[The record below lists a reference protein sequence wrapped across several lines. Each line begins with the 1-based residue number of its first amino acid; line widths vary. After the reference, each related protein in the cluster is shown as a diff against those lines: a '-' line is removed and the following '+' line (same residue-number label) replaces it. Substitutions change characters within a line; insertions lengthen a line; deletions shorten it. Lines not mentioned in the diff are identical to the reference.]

1 MPIERYF
8 QGAGRK
14 IMESMRK
21 KYGDRKGEQVFYATA
36 EKRKMKPVDSK
47 IRKSMRSAMRGRG
60 KHDKS

>member
-1 MPIERYF
+1 MADMKNRYGQKDGER
-8 QGAGRK
+8 A
-14 IMESMRK
+14 
-21 KYGDRKGEQVFYATA
+21 FYATA